1 MESIRSK
8 VSYISG
14 LIDGLK
20 IDESTNEGKIFLKI
34 LDVLESM
41 AEEMENMSE
50 AQKYTEDYMDAIDEN
65 LAYLQNDLYDE
76 DYEAY
81 RGDIDE
87 SFEEIR
93 CPNCNDIVYVDKDM
107 LGQRENVT
115 CPNCHTNISIS
126 DTDAGGDN
134 KK

>member
-87 SFEEIR
+87 RFEEIR